1 MNKISISKKCW
12 TNSKWGC
19 NFSKQQSFSLS
30 IFDMLSCYFLLNKAF
45 NVFINFCFFILFLW
59 KWSWLVK
66 LLYTNSFLSFWTR
79 LWMVHLKT
87 ATTWKHQIVVKSMCV
102 CVCLFTGRKRPWNL
116 LWPSNHRPHSLLS
129 RGNTTTL
136 SAALLCLMSNRW
148 LLLLNSRKTS
158 KSSLNIRKSQSFE
171 AFLAML
177 MKEKV
182 DLVIM
187 GRGSS
192 G

>member
-102 CVCLFTGRKRPWNL
+102 CVCVSLQGGNDHEIYCDPRTIGHTVSCPEETQQLCQQLFFAWCLTDDYFFWTQEKPV
-116 LWPSNHRPHSLLS
+116 NHL
-129 RGNTTTL
+129 
-136 SAALLCLMSNRW
+136 
-148 LLLLNSRKTS
+148 
-158 KSSLNIRKSQSFE
+158 
-171 AFLAML
+171 
-177 MKEKV
+177 
-182 DLVIM
+182 
-187 GRGSS
+187 
-192 G
+192 